1 MSDKIDHSAIF
12 NEPTIDASASCYNDA
27 TPDKIDFSASKQKSE
42 PTDGFISLNS
52 IFEKETIPE
61 GAKVV
66 EEMSLVTAKGGRNC
80 ELIQNVLDADRAVE
94 NAPLLDKQIAKQE
107 MTLAVARKELAEVT
121 NKLKDDM
128 YNSLG
133 KGDWAALEKL
143 GPNPITFD
151 KLNRPTIDF
160 NNAQRAWLKQNQ
172 PELYKKLETH
182 DASTLNE
189 RRAAA
194 GRDALQAIKDKPIS
208 ARLDLANFYRNN
220 GQNDAAISTLTEVAG
235 MQRSK
240 EQEMH
245 FRKEARESGAA
256 WDKGFRKAIESAGGN
271 ILDYVN
277 RPVTEFRGMK
287 DKSIIKDLNRFRN

>member
-12 NEPTIDASASCYNDA
+12 NETTNDASASCFNDTMPA
-27 TPDKIDFSASKQKSE
+27 TMDFSASKKISE

-52 IFEKETIPE
+52 IFEKETVPE

-66 EEMSLVTAKGGRNC
+66 DEMSLVSAKGGRNC

-107 MTLAVARKELAEVT
+107 NALAGARKDLAEVT
-121 NKLKDDM
+121 NKLKDDI
-128 YNSLG
+128 YGSLG

-143 GPNPITFD
+143 GPSPITFD

-172 PELYKKLETH
+172 PELYKKLEIH
-182 DASTLNE
+182 DSSTLNE
-189 RRAAA
+189 RRAAN
-194 GRDALQAIKDKPIS
+194 GLDALQAIKDKPIS

-220 GQNDAAISTLTEVAG
+220 GQNDAAISTLTEVAR

-240 EQEMH
+240 EQEMS

-256 WDKGFRKAIESAGGN
+256 WDRGFRKAIESAGGN
-271 ILDYVN
+271 ILDYVH
-277 RPVTEFRGMK
+277 RPATEFRGMK
-287 DKSIIKDLNRFRN
+287 DKALIQNLKRFRN